1 MTKDV
6 RGLCREV
13 DRVTVKGS
21 VKPVRMF
28 TVDLQDEYMDEIKD
42 RMAKLSQTERKRIL
56 DREKNMLWQQ
66 LSLKQA
72 TTMEV
77 FNGDGDFQELRQD
90 TSKTFTK
97 MFAKGY
103 KAYIAGDWTKA
114 HQRFSEIK
122 KVKEDGPTNTL
133 LNVIESHNCEAPSDW
148 QGFRALT
155 SK

>member
-56 DREKNMLWQQ
+56 DREKNMLWQ
-66 LSLKQA
+66 
-72 TTMEV
+72 
-77 FNGDGDFQELRQD
+77 
-90 TSKTFTK
+90 
-97 MFAKGY
+97 
-103 KAYIAGDWTKA
+103 
-114 HQRFSEIK
+114 
-122 KVKEDGPTNTL
+122 
-133 LNVIESHNCEAPSDW
+133 
-148 QGFRALT
+148 
-155 SK
+155 